1 MSTWTFAFLLQFD
14 VCISIHIWFEVVR
27 NWFLPH
33 FLCFISLMFFLFT
46 CIMIRRL
53 KICFIHFK
61 RRFFSNF
68 SQFYLIM
75 IQYNLWIVL
84 KHEFFWRKY
93 ILYESCFLYSINF
106 SLKSFYRWWLIWWNL
121 HLRQAPKCV
130 IKYSRK
136 EFSREN
142 HIIIFRQPDLI
153 EWWGNSRW
161 KWVEISNQNQTW
173 YDVDIFLKKSKS
185 FRND

>member
-1 MSTWTFAFLLQFD
+1 MIFASFF
-14 VCISIHIWFEVVR
+14 
-27 NWFLPH
+27 
-33 FLCFISLMFFLFT
+33 MFYITYVFLFT

-68 SQFYLIM
+68 SQYYLIM

-84 KHEFFWRKY
+84 KHEFFWRQY
-93 ILYESCFLYSINF
+93 ILYESWFLYSINLINF
-106 SLKSFYRWWLIWWNL
+106 SLKSFYRCWLIWWNL